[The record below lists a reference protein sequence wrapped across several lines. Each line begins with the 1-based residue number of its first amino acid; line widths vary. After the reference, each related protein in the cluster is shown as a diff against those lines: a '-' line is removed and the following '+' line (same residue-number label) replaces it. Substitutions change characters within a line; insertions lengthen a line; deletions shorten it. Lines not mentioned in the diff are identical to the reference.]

1 MRRFLGL
8 LGLICVL
15 SYSAS
20 AQDKQASGTRTLKLK
35 MNYTGSGTVDE
46 KHKIIVFLFD
56 SPDFAQ
62 NTGVMPIG
70 SDSTAAK
77 NGTINFADVG
87 ASPVYA
93 VAVFDPTGDYD
104 GQSGPPPSGSTV
116 AMYGGQTPEPIKI
129 EPGKTVEIE
138 LAFDDSFKMP

>member
-1 MRRFLGL
+1 
-8 LGLICVL
+8 
-15 SYSAS
+15 
-20 AQDKQASGTRTLKLK
+20 

-62 NTGVMPIG
+62 SSGVMPIG

-77 NGTINFADVG
+77 NGTINFPDVG

-104 GQSGPPPSGSTV
+104 GQSGPPPSGCTV

-138 LAFDDSFKMP
+138 LAFDDSTKMP

>member
-1 MRRFLGL
+1 MRRFLGV
-8 LGLICVL
+8 LGLICAI
-15 SYSAS
+15 SYA
-20 AQDKQASGTRTLKLK
+20 AGARDKQVGGARTLKLK

-62 NTGVMPIG
+62 SSGVMPIG

-77 NGTINFADVG
+77 DGTMKFPDVG

-104 GQSGPPPSGSTV
+104 GQSGPPPSGCTV

-129 EPGKTVEIE
+129 EPGKAVEVE
-138 LAFDDSFKMP
+138 LAFDDSIKMP

>member
-8 LGLICVL
+8 LGLICAL

-62 NTGVMPIG
+62 SSGVMPIG

-77 NGTINFADVG
+77 NGTMNFPDVG

-104 GQSGPPPSGSTV
+104 GQSGPPPSGCTV

-129 EPGKTVEIE
+129 EPGKTVEVE